1 VNQPLAAVESVW
13 SFTFRVLK
21 AFRANQGLLLAGAVA
36 YYALLSIVPL
46 LILSVIALSH
56 FVDTRELLTTIAR
69 YLDWAVPGQGG
80 VIVAD
85 LSGFLE
91 HREIAGGVLIVTM
104 IFFST
109 LAFTVLENAMSVI
122 FLHRVVVRRR
132 HVLLS
137 ALLPYVYILLL
148 GVGLFAVTLMT
159 GLIGRIEDDRVS
171 RALLY
176 AVGIGGEILLITS
189 IYLAMPTG
197 RLSFLHALLG
207 GVTATVLW
215 EITRHILR
223 WYFATFS
230 RVGEVY
236 GSFTAAIV
244 IMLSFEFAAILLLLG
259 AQVIAEY
266 ERAGF
271 EEEHRP

>member
-1 VNQPLAAVESVW
+1 MSQPLAAVEGLW

-36 YYALLSIVPL
+36 YYALLSVVPL

-56 FVDTRELLTTIAR
+56 FVDTTELLSTIAR

-109 LAFTVLENAMSVI
+109 LAFSVLENAMSVI
-122 FLHRVVVRRR
+122 FLHRVSVRPR

-137 ALLPYVYILLL
+137 ALLPYLYILVL

-159 GLIGRIEDDRVS
+159 GLIGRIADDRVS
-171 RALLY
+171 HALLY
-176 AVGIGGEILLITS
+176 AIGLGGEVLLITS
-189 IYLAMPTG
+189 IYLAIPTG
-197 RLSFLHALLG
+197 RMSFLHALMG
-207 GVTATVLW
+207 GVTAAVLW
-215 EITRHILR
+215 EITRHLLE

-230 RVGEVY
+230 RVGDVY
-236 GSFTAAIV
+236 GSFTAVIV
-244 IMLSFEFAAILLLLG
+244 ILLSFEFAAIILLLG

-266 ERAGF
+266 ERQGF
-271 EEEHRP
+271 LENHR